1 MLWQRSSLGM
11 TGAVSADEYEDIMFV
26 IVLTNGITKI
36 YCVRRIIKRL
46 IIFNAHNVH

>member
-26 IVLTNGITKI
+26 IVLTNGITKNI
-36 YCVRRIIKRL
+36 LRQT
-46 IIFNAHNVH
+46 HNKKVDNL